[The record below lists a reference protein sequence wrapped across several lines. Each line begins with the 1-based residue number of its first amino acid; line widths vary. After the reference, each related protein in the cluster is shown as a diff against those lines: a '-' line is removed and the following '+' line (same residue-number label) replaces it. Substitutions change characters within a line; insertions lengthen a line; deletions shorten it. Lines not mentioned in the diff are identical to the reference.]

1 MVWRPLRNW
10 PTTAHWARVVV
21 SMVEG
26 YRPMTK
32 SPRTKADEEIFQMRT
47 LLMTLLICAIKAGDY
62 VAMGI
67 CNRKT

>member
-1 MVWRPLRNW
+1 MVSVVKGCRPR
-10 PTTAHWARVVV
+10 
-21 SMVEG
+21 
-26 YRPMTK
+26 TK
-32 SPRTKADEEIFQMRT
+32 SPRTKADEEIFQMRM